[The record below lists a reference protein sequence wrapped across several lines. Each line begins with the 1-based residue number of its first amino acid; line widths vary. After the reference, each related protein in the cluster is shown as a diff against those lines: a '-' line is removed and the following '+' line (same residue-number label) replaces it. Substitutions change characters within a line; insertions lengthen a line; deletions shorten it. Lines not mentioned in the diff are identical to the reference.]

1 MQLTT
6 APAVDPM
13 APGGTG
19 NGTRRKPRSFQAA
32 ASSRID
38 ASHLERYCFK
48 ADDEM
53 LADLTSLLSAVRAAD
68 RSSVRHHS
76 VEWGRDLAVRVSVR
90 NVSLWRRPEVREA
103 LVGALGYLTAD
114 RWSFKFVPHRRVKVD
129 PSQIPLV
136 ESPSQARIFMPFSN
150 GLDSYAIATEL
161 LAEANPPELVLV
173 NVRPKDRP
181 TAWEK
186 LAVKKD
192 QSLPSVQVACYAEDP
207 HRAEL
212 TYRSRPFLF
221 DLLAGYGAAMA
232 QPASVVIPEN
242 GQGSLG
248 GSLVPLGSEAPHRS
262 CHPGFTSRLSRLLHA
277 LTGESVK
284 FSHPALFRTKGEV
297 LSALARREE
306 GSTHWLKR
314 HRSCSYDA
322 RHSSQDGK
330 VMHCGLCGNCLLRRT
345 SLICAEVDDTTEYR
359 AVDLTAP
366 TLEEAFRGNL
376 PRNFHASLDVARNS
390 VRAMQRLAE
399 LASAPH
405 RMRVESEVVALS
417 RGLDEPIPLVREKMM
432 HFLSQHQR
440 EWERFLKSCGAKSWV
455 TDFAG
460 T

>member
-1 MQLTT
+1 
-6 APAVDPM
+6 
-13 APGGTG
+13 
-19 NGTRRKPRSFQAA
+19 
-32 ASSRID
+32 
-38 ASHLERYCFK
+38 
-48 ADDEM
+48 M

-68 RSSVRHHS
+68 RSSVRRHS
-76 VEWGRDLAVRVSVR
+76 VEWGRDLAVKVSVR

-114 RWSFKFVPHRRVKVD
+114 RWSFKFVTHRRVKAD

-136 ESPSQARIFMPFSN
+136 ESPYQARVFMPFSN

-173 NVRPKDRP
+173 NVRPRDRP

-192 QSLPSVQVACYAEDP
+192 QSLPSVQVACYAVDP

-262 CHPGFTSRLSRLLHA
+262 CHPGFTSRLSRLLQA
-277 LTGESVK
+277 LTGEPVK

-297 LSALARREE
+297 LSALAEREE
-306 GSTHWLKR
+306 GATHWLKR

-345 SLICAEVDDTTEYR
+345 SLIWAEVDDTTEYR
-359 AVDLTAP
+359 AVDLTAR
-366 TLEEAFRGNL
+366 TLEEAFRGKM
-376 PRNFHASLDVARNS
+376 PRNFQASLDVARNS

-399 LASAPH
+399 LTSAPH
-405 RMRVESEVVALS
+405 RLRVESEVVALS

-440 EWERFLKSCGAKSWV
+440 EWKRFLKSCGAKSWV
-455 TDFAG
+455 TDLAG